1 MVLNIISRRM
11 TLQRRLD
18 SIHASKRIKQE
29 QLIALSTKQTAAFV
43 EPLTTEDLVDFRAHQ
58 IELMLDQNSRQ
69 PRREVA
75 RVE

>member
-1 MVLNIISRRM
+1 MILDIIGRRM

-18 SIHASKRIKQE
+18 SIHASKRIEQK
-29 QLIALSTKQTAAFV
+29 QLIALGTKQTAAFV

-58 IELMLDQNSRQ
+58 IELVLNQDSRQ